1 MIADIIKKKITD
13 DFDVLSIEIIDETDR
28 HRGHPQSSGG
38 HFKLMIISDDF
49 KGHSLIERHRMIY
62 KTLGNMI
69 KKEIHALSINAK
81 TREET

>member
-1 MIADIIKKKITD
+1 MISDIIKKKITD
-13 DFDVLSIEIIDETDR
+13 NFDVLSIEIIDETNK

-62 KTLGNMI
+62 KILGNMI